1 MIIAPRPVAYDKPYG
16 ERLVFMARRAALFM
30 SSANAHK
37 GWEIV

>member
-1 MIIAPRPVAYDKPYG
+1 MIIAQRPIAYDKPYG

-30 SSANAHK
+30 SSDNAHK